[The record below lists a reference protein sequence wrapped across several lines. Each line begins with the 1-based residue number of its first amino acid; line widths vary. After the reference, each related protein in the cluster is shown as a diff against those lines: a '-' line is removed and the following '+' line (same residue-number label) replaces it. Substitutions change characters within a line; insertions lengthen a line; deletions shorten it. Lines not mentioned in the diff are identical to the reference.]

1 MKDQQNLTSRLD
13 LELFIEELSAAENYE
28 FMSMMHLSKE
38 FIYSREAYEIT
49 VKRMCGLSGS
59 GAVFDAFCLTFDQY
73 VLDIPKEDPAVL
85 RDMVQA
91 SFIIGDKNL
100 IFEAQSG
107 TLNITI
113 NFDSTGSADVWMVS
127 IYLQL
132 LAVQKIIN
140 FYHVTSLL
148 MRTHNDN
155 GTYQVG
161 SRIN

>member
-13 LELFIEELSAAENYE
+13 LELFIEELSAAENYQ

-100 IFEAQSG
+100 IFEA
-107 TLNITI
+107 
-113 NFDSTGSADVWMVS
+113 
-127 IYLQL
+127 
-132 LAVQKIIN
+132 
-140 FYHVTSLL
+140 
-148 MRTHNDN
+148 
-155 GTYQVG
+155 
-161 SRIN
+161 